1 MDPRYN
7 CKIGVAVHMFEGD
20 NVKLVNGGGGGST
33 PAFNSG
39 GSFFGF
45 GKSENYTQM
54 VLMAVVMLMALMF

>member
-1 MDPRYN
+1 
-7 CKIGVAVHMFEGD
+7 MFEGD

-45 GKSENYTQM
+45 GKSEHYTQI
-54 VLMAVVMLMALMF
+54 VLIAVVMLMALMF

>member
-20 NVKLVNGGGGGST
+20 NVKLVNGGGGTT

-45 GKSENYTQM
+45 GKSEHYTQI